1 MRRAMDLDDPE
12 QRIPLS
18 EALDGFGVHPL
29 PPGWTALEAFVV
41 IKCLDEEGES
51 VWSYRTTHR
60 PNREELLGVLTVQVE
75 LLRRKL
81 LREWDDEDDE
91 GDG

>member
-1 MRRAMDLDDPE
+1 MGEETMDLDDQD

-41 IKCLDEEGES
+41 IKCLD
-51 VWSYRTTHR
+51 
-60 PNREELLGVLTVQVE
+60 PN
-75 LLRRKL
+75 
-81 LREWDDEDDE
+81 
-91 GDG
+91 